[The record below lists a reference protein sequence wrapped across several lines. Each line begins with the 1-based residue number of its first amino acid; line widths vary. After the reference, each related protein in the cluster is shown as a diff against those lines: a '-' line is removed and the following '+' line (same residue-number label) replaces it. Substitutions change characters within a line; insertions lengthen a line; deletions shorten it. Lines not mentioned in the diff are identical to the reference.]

1 MSGARGRKETDME
14 TDNRP
19 KERRTCGTCRWYD
32 PLGDLCRNPAGPH
45 EWENMERGMTCER
58 WEADT

>member
-1 MSGARGRKETDME
+1 ME